1 MEKLVLTRHAAVARL
16 PRMVDDSPSFT
27 SAPFAGG
34 LEPFTFQRG
43 PAQEEALARLEW
55 LVENAQRCGLVL
67 GDDGLG
73 KSHLLAA
80 AGRRLAG
87 LGAEVALLSLG
98 GLPEGEWLELL
109 LSRLPLHHLSRAE
122 DTTPWQKL
130 EDRLRENTLMER
142 PTALLFDDLD
152 QAPADA
158 RLGIARLVA
167 AVEPRFARTLVV
179 ATSNPAGSGQIPEAI
194 RQRAAVRI
202 ELAAWSVEE
211 TASFLAAELGR
222 VGGDPGWFSPEAAA
236 TLARFAGGVP
246 RTVIQLARLA
256 VAAAVADS
264 AERIDAA
271 LVERVWRELA
281 PDGSAML
288 AARPLDADYSD
299 ADYSAEPSAAEPLPR
314 VRVVRRLFG

>member
-1 MEKLVLTRHAAVARL
+1 
-16 PRMVDDSPSFT
+16 MVDDSPSFT

-202 ELAAWSVEE
+202 ELVAWSVEE

-281 PDGSAML
+281 PDGSVML
-288 AARPLDADYSD
+288 AARPLDDVHSAEP
-299 ADYSAEPSAAEPLPR
+299 SAEPSAAEPLPR

>member
-87 LGAEVALLSLG
+87 LGAEVALLSLA

-179 ATSNPAGSGQIPEAI
+179 ATANPAGSGQIPEAI

-202 ELAAWSVEE
+202 ELAAWSVKE

-281 PDGSAML
+281 PDGSVML
-288 AARPLDADYSD
+288 AARPLDDDYAD
-299 ADYSAEPSAAEPLPR
+299 ADHSAEPSATEPPPR